1 MKLPTWTFA
10 LIWGVCTATTHAGD
24 RPEWISELGS
34 ESAEHRD
41 AALAA
46 LPKRLLDRRSLAE
59 LLAAATKD
67 PEIESRG
74 RAACEASPALAPVLA
89 SLARPPENHELAR
102 SWLEAA
108 LAAEIARRA
117 PLDRLVA
124 RFGRS
129 TLFTAPVL
137 TGTRIPRL
145 DDSRCE
151 IEFDHALAWLADRG
165 EFERPVVLDPSLEIG
180 GIQSVRGAECLASTA
195 GGLLKRWLVPR
206 ALKTV
211 DLGLVQLVTTPE
223 IEEAIA
229 MSRERDVDAN
239 RRRRIEFDSARLL
252 AHRLTRELPGGAI
265 ARWRIW
271 RALGIAGAPGGAR
284 RLPAMTDE
292 ALRALATLAP
302 DATGAEVVA
311 FLESTTPDFG
321 EEVVRTLA
329 AGGVRGADWSQA
341 FAASESP
348 VVARACSTLLS
359 ARRIVGA
366 DRMAGDLLSKDAGIA
381 VDLTIA
387 ALEGRLAFDPTIEV
401 QTDSEDR
408 CPALFLALDRLTL
421 QDARVSAYPAVFEML
436 RRSTRIG
443 PLVDSFEAGRSFRTG
458 EARIPR
464 LDSELSRVRAFL
476 LGAAFS
482 DTGEPSRD
490 RARAIVAIAAREVV
504 RLPELSRVAAV
515 FATPRAELIASAASL
530 ARLDELSLRA
540 AVSRAA
546 LLHSHGDDALANALW
561 QALRGRSSTS
571 RTHAA
576 LHDELGAILSVDEL
590 GSWRFFDPFDFR
602 SAAN

>member
-1 MKLPTWTFA
+1 MKLRVFTVV
-10 LIWGVCTATTHAGD
+10 LVWGVFIATAYAD
-24 RPEWISELGS
+24 DPPEWIVELGS

-46 LPKRLLDRRSLAE
+46 LPQRLLDRRSLAE
-59 LLAAATKD
+59 LLEAAAND

-89 SLARPPENHELAR
+89 SLARPPESIELAR

-145 DDSRCE
+145 DDPRCE
-151 IEFDHALAWLADRG
+151 IAFDRALAWLADRG
-165 EFERPVVLDPSLEIG
+165 EFERPIVLDPSLEPGAILS
-180 GIQSVRGAECLASTA
+180 IRGAECLASTA

-206 ALKTV
+206 ALRTV

-229 MSRERDVDAN
+229 TARERDVDAN
-239 RRRRIEFDSARLL
+239 RRRRIEFDSARLI
-252 AHRLTRELPGGAI
+252 ADRLTREHPGGAI
-265 ARWRIW
+265 ARWRVW

-284 RLPAMTDE
+284 RSKATSDE

-302 DATGAEVVA
+302 DATGTEVVA
-311 FLESTTPDFG
+311 FLESSTPEFAN
-321 EEVVRTLA
+321 EVVRALTG
-329 AGGVRGADWSQA
+329 GGVRSADWSEA
-341 FAASESP
+341 FAASDSP
-348 VVARACSTLLS
+348 IVARACSTLIS
-359 ARRIVGA
+359 ARRIAGTERVA
-366 DRMAGDLLSKDAGIA
+366 RDRWSKDPGLA
-381 VDLTIA
+381 VDLAVA
-387 ALEGRLAFDPTIEV
+387 ALEGRIGFDPTLEFALES
-401 QTDSEDR
+401 QDA
-408 CPALFLALDRLTL
+408 CPALFLALDRTTL
-421 QDARVSAYPAVFEML
+421 RDARVAAHPAIVERL
-436 RRSTRIG
+436 RRNSYIG
-443 PLVDSFEAGRSFRTG
+443 PLVESFELGRAFRTG
-458 EARIPR
+458 EGWFPR
-464 LDSELSRVRAFL
+464 LDVTLSRTRAFL

-482 DTGEPSRD
+482 DTCDPSAD
-490 RARAIVAIAAREVV
+490 RARAIVAIAAREAV

-515 FATPRAELIASAASL
+515 FATPRAELIAHAADL

-546 LLHSHGDDALANALW
+546 LLHSQGDDALANALW

-571 RTHAA
+571 RNHAA

-602 SAAN
+602 